1 MSARPMARALS
12 GRAVWDEVAAHP
24 EGLRISDLLRE
35 TELTQGQFGTAKA
48 EIWERIAGEKG
59 KAFVCYRGHYMITDD
74 PELCLDC
81 LLVRL
86 RGIRS
91 NVQHLLDGVLD
102 PLGDRAR
109 EHPVLRM
116 LRGNLDAIAGAFEM
130 ADQAQVTPT
139 ENVRKKATSPKVA
152 R

>member
-1 MSARPMARALS
+1 MSARPLARALS
-12 GRAVWDEVAAHP
+12 GRLVWDQVAAHP
-24 EGLRISDLLRE
+24 EGLRIDQILQA
-35 TELTQGQFGTAKA
+35 TELTEGQFTTAKA
-48 EIWERIAGEKG
+48 EIWDRIAGEEG

-81 LLVRL
+81 LLIRL

-102 PLGDRAR
+102 PLGDRGR
-109 EHPVLRM
+109 QHPVLRM
-116 LRGNLDAIAGAFEM
+116 LRGNLDAIAGAFAM
-130 ADQAQVTPT
+130 ADQAQDGPGNST
-139 ENVRKKATSPKVA
+139 AAPKVP